1 MLGVKQTTLITLYCT
16 VCDNHS
22 IIEERMQ
29 RLSNNRFPK
38 FSDEECITAYLW
50 GKLEGR
56 SMRKD
61 VYNFIR
67 DYWHSWFPKLP
78 SYQAF
83 CRRLNN
89 LVPAF
94 QALAEIWSGMLCTQ
108 FEESVQYIIDSC
120 PIILAKQSRSGSAK
134 VAKDFCD
141 KSYNSSRQEYYYG
154 VKLHSLVIRRAGS
167 LPVAE
172 TLMLSKAS
180 AFDLTAAKMMFLNTP
195 PARRGWLLA
204 DKAYCDSEWADTLR
218 TEHGIKIV
226 TPRRQKKGDT
236 LKSGDAYS
244 TAVSLRRQPIESFFN
259 WINSKFHIQT
269 ASFVRSSTGLLFHVF
284 ANIAAAMLFKLFN
297 S

>member
-1 MLGVKQTTLITLYCT
+1 
-16 VCDNHS
+16 
-22 IIEERMQ
+22 MQ

-67 DYWHSWFPKLP
+67 DYWHGWFPKLP

-180 AFDLTAAKMMFLNTP
+180 VFDLTAVKMMFLNTP

>member
-1 MLGVKQTTLITLYCT
+1 MKQTKLIALYCT

-56 SMRKD
+56 LTRKD
-61 VYNFIR
+61 AYNFIR
-67 DYWHSWFPKLP
+67 DYWHDWFPDLP

-89 LVPAF
+89 LAPAF
-94 QALAEIWSGMLCTQ
+94 QALSEVWSGMLCAN
-108 FEESVQYIIDSC
+108 FEKSVQYIVDSC
-120 PIILAKQSRSGSAK
+120 PIILAKQARSGAAK
-134 VAKDFCD
+134 VAKDYCD
-141 KSYNSSRQEYYYG
+141 KSYNSSRKEYYYG
-154 VKLHSLVIRRAGS
+154 VKLHAFVIRRPGA

-172 TLMLSKAS
+172 TLMISKAS
-180 AFDLTAAKMMFLNTP
+180 VFDLTAAKAMFLNATP
-195 PARRGWLLA
+195 THSGWLLA
-204 DKAYCDSEWADTLR
+204 DKAYCDSEWADLLKTQY
-218 TEHGIKIV
+218 GIKVI
-226 TPRRQKKGDT
+226 TPRKQKKGDT

-244 TAVSLRRQPIESFFN
+244 TAVSSRRQPIESFFH
-259 WINSKFHIQT
+259 WMNSRFHIQT
-269 ASFVRSSTGLLFHVF
+269 ASFVRSSAGLLFHVF
-284 ANIAAAMLFKLFN
+284 ATIAAAMVFKLFN